1 MTQAEIDELVH
12 RLLTGWDEALGL
24 RVFIL
29 LAGGLILGLAV
40 TALWKRRCSYVIGLL
55 WFLVGAGTVLLACYP
70 QQFLRCAVSTPY
82 MTRIRVIIGAISLVV
97 LFTTLESIRRTHL
110 QERYALLWIATAL
123 VLLIAAVFPGAVAFF
138 RAVTG
143 TEYATAVVAVA
154 FTFLVLVA
162 FHFSISM
169 SATQTKQTKI
179 AQRIAL
185 LENRLR
191 KLEAVG
197 GSDPKR
203 ETGAAEGVKSSG

>member
-1 MTQAEIDELVH
+1 MTQVEIDALVQ
-12 RLLTGWDEALGL
+12 RLLTGWDEALGTRIL
-24 RVFIL
+24 IL
-29 LAGGLILGLAV
+29 LVGGLILGLVV
-40 TALWKRRCSYVIGLL
+40 TALWKRRCSCVAGGLWL
-55 WFLVGAGTVLLACYP
+55 LVGAATVLFAFFP
-70 QQFLRCAVSTPY
+70 QEFVRGAVSTPY

-97 LFTTLESIRRTHL
+97 LFTTLESIRQTHL

-123 VLLIAAVFPGAVAFF
+123 VLLTAALFPGAVAFF

-179 AQRIAL
+179 AQRVAL
-185 LENRLR
+185 LESRLR
-191 KLEAVG
+191 KLEEAG
-197 GSDPKR
+197 EDEPK
-203 ETGAAEGVKSSG
+203 EDADA